1 MPDSA
6 QQLQRIYL
14 AGFELQTFERYP
26 KCIGVVR
33 DNCVALLVPG
43 VDGLQILG
51 TPGWRMGEVMGV
63 LTERE
68 GRKVF
73 QAKSDIVEATPERLA
88 LLLADSDRPIQVLV
102 AGKAHPADED
112 GKDMIQ
118 LVVDFAR
125 SLGAKAIVKG
135 LRAISDFEYEL
146 EMNQLNR
153 RQDPEIE
160 SVYLMASAQYSFL
173 SSSGVKELAVFGGRI
188 DDLVPDG
195 VVRRLQEELRR

>member
-6 QQLQRIYL
+6 EQLQRIYL

-33 DNCVALLVPG
+33 ENCVALLVPG

-73 QAKSDIVEATPERLA
+73 QAKSEIVAATPERLEA
-88 LLLADSDRPIQVLV
+88 LQKFR
-102 AGKAHPADED
+102 H
-112 GKDMIQ
+112 
-118 LVVDFAR
+118 
-125 SLGAKAIVKG
+125 
-135 LRAISDFEYEL
+135 
-146 EMNQLNR
+146 
-153 RQDPEIE
+153 
-160 SVYLMASAQYSFL
+160 
-173 SSSGVKELAVFGGRI
+173 ELA
-188 DDLVPDG
+188 
-195 VVRRLQEELRR
+195 ELLRT